1 MDSKINIDDNEK
13 TKSQYKNEQNI
24 RILGIDL
31 TNYSPTTRFLLCCA
45 GVFFFY
51 LLYGYLQE
59 LIFTLKGFEPYGWFL
74 TLIQFFY
81 YSIFGLIEI
90 NLTNN
95 FKRLIPIKIYLLLA
109 ALTLGTMGFSNAS
122 LGYLNYPT
130 QVIFKSCKLVPVLIG
145 SILIQGKRYK
155 ALDFVAAILM
165 CIGLTEFT
173 LGIVN
178 LYIIKL
184 LFNFYFVLL

>member
-1 MDSKINIDDNEK
+1 MESKINIDDNSK
-13 TKSQYKNEQNI
+13 TKSNEQSI
-24 RILGIDL
+24 KFFGLDL
-31 TNYSPTTRFLLCCA
+31 TNYSPTNRFLVCCV

-95 FKRLIPIKIYLLLA
+95 FKRKIPMKVYLLLA
-109 ALTLGTMGFSNAS
+109 GLTLGTMGFSNAS

-165 CIGLTEFT
+165 CVGLTEFT
-173 LGIVN
+173 LGINNIANHQKQFQHVAT
-178 LYIIKL
+178 
-184 LFNFYFVLL
+184 F